1 MIDNPYKTPS
11 ADLIGQPYQAIN
23 RFERFSTW
31 YVVGLT
37 LITFTIYYIFWLY
50 RRTKILNQISPHKIS
65 DWFMLITM
73 LLFFFS
79 LLVSVGELL
88 HEQSQTYILA
98 SDALGLVSGIF
109 EMIWVFK
116 IRNRLVDD
124 VIKTE
129 NPRAQIGPALTFFLQ
144 IFYLQYKI
152 NQQIDKIHTVSS

>member
-1 MIDNPYKTPS
+1 
-11 ADLIGQPYQAIN
+11 
-23 RFERFSTW
+23 
-31 YVVGLT
+31 
-37 LITFTIYYIFWLY
+37 
-50 RRTKILNQISPHKIS
+50 
-65 DWFMLITM
+65 MLITM